1 MNKFNALGMEVLS
14 YKNEYLNKD
23 YPQLVHNSIAV
34 AIDNKENIPDKLK
47 LSLKDMSI
55 DYDAFKQSLLSES
68 SCLKTYEELML
79 EYEAIRASIENKI
92 KKDKDELK
100 DIVTFSK
107 VENEEIEI
115 KQEFVIT
122 EEFIRNY
129 FSISSESE
137 FEALMARKGFIE
149 KFSILRLTKIFDNFM
164 NELEKEAMFNVSHS
178 LTFFKSEK
186 NVYGIYMEYR
196 IPIDNLEEEN
206 TTDSIC
212 EKIHYIANKAYENY
226 KNHMLV

>member
-14 YKNEYLNKD
+14 YKTEYLNKD

-34 AIDNKENIPDKLK
+34 AIDSKENIPDKIK
-47 LSLKDMSI
+47 LSLKDMSL
-55 DYDAFKQSLLSES
+55 DYETFKQNLLNES
-68 SCLKTYEELML
+68 ACLKTYEELML
-79 EYEAIRASIENKI
+79 EYEAIRASVENKI
-92 KKDKDELK
+92 KKDKEELK

-122 EEFIRNY
+122 EKFIRDY

-137 FEALMARKGFIE
+137 FEALMVRKGFIE
-149 KFSILRLTKIFDNFM
+149 KFAILRLTKIFDNFVD
-164 NELEKEAMFNVSHS
+164 ELEKETMFKMSHS

-196 IPIDNLEEEN
+196 IPIDNLEKEDS
-206 TTDSIC
+206 TDSIC
-212 EKIHYIANKAYENY
+212 EKIHFIANRAYENY